1 MKNLNITV
9 GGDILCK
16 ADNIKVP
23 ALRAIEKYNQH
34 PSIVAMAGISK
45 KIFFFLIILQ
55 KISS

>member
-16 ADNIKVP
+16 ADNIKVT

-34 PSIVAMAGISK
+34 PSIVVMAGISK

-55 KISS
+55 KISA

>member
-16 ADNIKVP
+16 ADNIKVT

-55 KISS
+55 KISA